1 MAIRTMLSA
10 LLVVACGQ
18 ALAAPPSDELVRKST
33 PVVDLV
39 SVLCVQQPA
48 RCPRF
53 TRNIT
58 VPAHALSRSATPGAF
73 DVHTRGVNW
82 NGNTGV
88 MSFTLKRPADFT
100 GTRIRLRFFYEM
112 VGDEG
117 GDLQFVVTPV
127 TLRHGSGFETYSSHG
142 TPLAAVPESPTIMQ
156 EASLILT
163 KNSASPPDEQWWYFD
178 VIRQGTFDG
187 RLRLYAVV
195 MEY

>member
-1 MAIRTMLSA
+1 MALRTLLSA

-18 ALAAPPSDELVRKST
+18 ALAAPPTDELLRKST

-58 VPAHALSRSATPGAF
+58 VPAHALSRSTFGTF

-82 NGNTGV
+82 TGNTGAV
-88 MSFTLKRPADFT
+88 SFTLKRPADFT
-100 GTRIRLRFFYEM
+100 GTRIRLRFFYEIT
-112 VGDEG
+112 DDAG

-127 TLRHGSGFETYSSHG
+127 TLKHGSGFETYSSYG

-156 EASLILT
+156 DVSVILT
-163 KNSASPPDEQWWYFD
+163 KNSGSAPDEQWWYFE
-178 VIRQGTFDG
+178 INRQGTYEG
-187 RLRLYAVV
+187 RLRLFAVA

>member
-1 MAIRTMLSA
+1 MVIRTMMSA
-10 LLVVACGQ
+10 LLVAACGQ
-18 ALAAPPSDELVRKST
+18 AFAAPPSDELPRKGA
-33 PVVDLV
+33 PVVDSV
-39 SVLCVQQPA
+39 SLLCVQQPA

-58 VPAHALSRSATPGAF
+58 VPAHALSRSTFGTF

-82 NGNTGV
+82 TGNTGA

-100 GTRIRLRFFYEM
+100 GTRIRLRFLYEIT
-112 VGDEG
+112 DDAG

-127 TLRHGSGFETYSSHG
+127 TLKHGSGFETYSSYG
-142 TPLAAVPESPTIMQ
+142 TPLAPVPESPTIMQ
-156 EASLILT
+156 DVAVVLT
-163 KNSASPPDEQWWYFD
+163 KNGVSTPAEQWWYFE
-178 VIRQGTFDG
+178 INRQGTYAG

>member
-10 LLVVACGQ
+10 LFVVASGHV
-18 ALAAPPSDELVRKST
+18 LAAPPPDELLRKRP
-33 PVVDLV
+33 PVVDAV
-39 SVLCVQQPA
+39 SVLCTQQPA

-53 TRNIT
+53 TRNVT
-58 VPAHALSRSATPGAF
+58 VPAHALSRSTFGTL

-82 NGNTGV
+82 TGNAGA

-100 GTRIRLRFFYEM
+100 GSRIRLRFLYEITE
-112 VGDEG
+112 DAG

-127 TLRHGSGFETYSSHG
+127 TLKHGSGFETYSSYG

-156 EASLILT
+156 DAAVILT
-163 KNSASPPDEQWWYFD
+163 KSDIAAPAEQWWYFE
-178 VIRQGTFDG
+178 INRQGSYAG